1 MENVALPLL
10 ALQMVEFFL
19 VVDQLA
25 SLFFS
30 MTLQVRNKQQLVA
43 QALQQNALMTA
54 VLQLQISLY

>member
-19 VVDQLA
+19 VVDLLA

>member
-30 MTLQVRNKQQLVA
+30 MTLQARNKQRLVA